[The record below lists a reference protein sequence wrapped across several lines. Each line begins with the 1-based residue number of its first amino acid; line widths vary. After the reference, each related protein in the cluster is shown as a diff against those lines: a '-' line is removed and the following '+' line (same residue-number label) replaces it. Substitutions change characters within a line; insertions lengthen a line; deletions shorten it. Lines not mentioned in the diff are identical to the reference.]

1 MGVNPFRLVLAAAV
15 PLLCGA
21 GWGAAIP
28 PWNAADRT
36 TTLNWFLE
44 NEYGVRP
51 TSAETA
57 KAEFAAEG
65 DDRVMMDGAA
75 LRKRVRITMK
85 GPRGDV
91 SFVATAFIPTATKG
105 PVPSF
110 LLICNR
116 NPEKNIDPDRVQKSP
131 FWPAEEIVRRGYAA
145 ISFYNGDVAPDR
157 ATGCSE
163 GVFRA
168 FDGPWIEKG
177 ENFRPHDAWGT
188 LSAWAWGASRVMDWI
203 AREPRLDAGRVA
215 VIGHSRGGKTAL
227 LAGVT
232 DPRFAMACVNG
243 SGCGGAKLNR
253 MELPKSE
260 SIAQITRMFP
270 YWFCSNYRMWVNR
283 DREVPFDQHQFL
295 ALMAPRLVAVGDA
308 TEDDW
313 AGPRGEYECCVR
325 ASGAWEAQGK
335 GGLVSS
341 AFPAPDTA
349 QQDGSISYHLR
360 TGGHDLTALDWAR
373 YMDFADRHGWKNGI
387 IGR

>member
-1 MGVNPFRLVLAAAV
+1 MGVNAFRLALAAAV
-15 PLLCGA
+15 SLLCGA
-21 GWGAAIP
+21 GRGDSIP
-28 PWNAADRT
+28 VWNAADRA

-51 TSAETA
+51 ASAETA
-57 KAEFAAEG
+57 KAGFAAEG

-75 LRKRVRITMK
+75 LRKRVRITVK

-91 SFVATAFIPTATKG
+91 SFVATAFIPTAAKE

-116 NPEKNIDPDRVQKSP
+116 DPAKNIDPDRVLKSP

-203 AREPRLDAGRVA
+203 AGEPRLDAGRVA

-253 MELPKSE
+253 RKLPKSE

-335 GGLVSS
+335 RGLVTS
-341 AFPAPDTA
+341 AFPSPDTA
-349 QQDGSISYHLR
+349 QQDGSVSYHLR
-360 TGGHDLTALDWAR
+360 TGGHDLTPSDWAF

-387 IGR
+387 MQ